1 MLNNVE
7 QCTSVA
13 TGCHQVATV
22 HIGRSCVGILR
33 SPARNLRSRH
43 LRNGESLILAP
54 LWYGAAPKGQ
64 DSTFIR
70 LLCVQDCSG
79 KAVRPYQAS
88 CRSKGI
94 CEIEGCISCISC
106 IDIVVFVVL
115 MVTHCY
121 VTPCHTISCTASYTK
136 VLSMTWNTPMER
148 RDIFKALHVWHG
160 FEMIWTWK
168 LKQHWAFEHLW
179 TFCALQF
186 LSAFLG
192 LLWHCWFAAERAL
205 ADWWTSLDCVW
216 LKVKNGRTL
225 KAKTYMI
232 IVEKASES
240 GVFGK
245 SSVETSGSHIVRWHK
260 QGSNNVQQSL
270 GVNEH
275 IPIIIPNCS
284 RIE

>member
-1 MLNNVE
+1 MYKRCHRLPP
-7 QCTSVA
+7 
-13 TGCHQVATV
+13 GCHCAHWKELCRDPTLTSEKFEKSAPQKRRVSHTRTV
-22 HIGRSCVGILR
+22 VIWGGAERSG
-33 SPARNLRSRH
+33 
-43 LRNGESLILAP
+43 
-54 LWYGAAPKGQ
+54 
-64 DSTFIR
+64 F
-70 LLCVQDCSG
+70 VQDCSG

-94 CEIEGCISCISC
+94 YEIEDWWRLYHLYRYCCICCINGYTLLCYAMSHHK
-106 IDIVVFVVL
+106 L
-115 MVTHCY
+115 HCKL
-121 VTPCHTISCTASYTK
+121 HQGLI
-136 VLSMTWNTPMER
+136 SMTWNTPMER

-160 FEMIWTWK
+160 FEHGNWNNINNINNI
-168 LKQHWAFEHLW
+168 EHLW
-179 TFCALQF
+179 AFCALQF

-232 IVEKASES
+232 IVGKASES

-245 SSVETSGSHIVRWHK
+245 SSVEMSGSHIVRWHK

>member
-121 VTPCHTISCTASYTK
+121 VTPCHTASYTK
-136 VLSMTWNTPMER
+136 VLSLWRGTR
-148 RDIFKALHVWHG
+148 L
-160 FEMIWTWK
+160 WK
-168 LKQHWAFEHLW
+168 EGTSSRPCTCGMDLKWFEHGNWNNIEPLNIFEHSVHCSFCLLSWVCCGIVDLRQSALW
-179 TFCALQF
+179 LIGGPPLTVY
-186 LSAFLG
+186 
-192 LLWHCWFAAERAL
+192 
-205 ADWWTSLDCVW
+205 DWKS
-216 LKVKNGRTL
+216 KMAGR
-225 KAKTYMI
+225 
-232 IVEKASES
+232 
-240 GVFGK
+240 
-245 SSVETSGSHIVRWHK
+245 
-260 QGSNNVQQSL
+260 
-270 GVNEH
+270 
-275 IPIIIPNCS
+275 
-284 RIE
+284 